1 MLYKTYRNG
10 KCELVN
16 QALIRYNERRKLE
29 TMREADDV

>member
-1 MLYKTYRNG
+1 MQHKAYRNR

-16 QALIRYNERRKLE
+16 LALIRYNEQRKLE

>member
-1 MLYKTYRNG
+1 MQHKAYRTR

-29 TMREADDV
+29 IMREADDV

>member
-1 MLYKTYRNG
+1 MQHKAYRNR
-10 KCELVN
+10 KCELGN

>member
-1 MLYKTYRNG
+1 MQHRAYRNG

-16 QALIRYNERRKLE
+16 QALIRYNEQRKLE

>member
-1 MLYKTYRNG
+1 MQHKAYRNR

-29 TMREADDV
+29 TMRETDDV

>member
-1 MLYKTYRNG
+1 MQHKVYRNR

-16 QALIRYNERRKLE
+16 QALIRYNKQRKLE

>member
-1 MLYKTYRNG
+1 MQNKAYRNR

-16 QALIRYNERRKLE
+16 QALIRYNEQRKLE

>member
-1 MLYKTYRNG
+1 MQHKAYRNG
-10 KCELVN
+10 KGELVN

>member
-1 MLYKTYRNG
+1 MLYKAYRNR

-16 QALIRYNERRKLE
+16 QALIRYNEQRKLE

>member
-1 MLYKTYRNG
+1 MQHKAYRNR
-10 KCELVN
+10 KCELEN